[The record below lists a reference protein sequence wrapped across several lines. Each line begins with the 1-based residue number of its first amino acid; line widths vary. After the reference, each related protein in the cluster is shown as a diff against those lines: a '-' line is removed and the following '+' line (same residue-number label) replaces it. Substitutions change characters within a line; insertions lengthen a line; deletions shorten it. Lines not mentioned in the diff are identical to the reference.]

1 MKSIFGIG
9 LITLLLATSCNNSS
23 KTSNNSAKGLT
34 LEQLSSNKSAE
45 KQQLFLRFTE
55 EITTDSSTVFIAKSL
70 NDNDTVGLRIEVLN
84 DIQPGI
90 NKDGRP
96 VESGF
101 VKGAIKLSSIG
112 AQSDAFVNALSG
124 LLHTTSTGE
133 MTPEVIVP
141 TVFSSN
147 KDVVDLSKPGTY
159 SFKLFLSNEKG
170 EPAEMFAVI
179 DTYRKAFE
187 LSEKDPSYRG
197 QVLAAFEG
205 K

>member
-1 MKSIFGIG
+1 MKSILGIG
-9 LITLLLATSCNNSS
+9 VIMLLAMSCNNSPQ
-23 KTSNNSAKGLT
+23 TSNDNAQGFT
-34 LEQLSSNKSAE
+34 IEQLSSNKNAE

-70 NDNDTVGLRIEVLN
+70 NDKDTVGMRIEVMN
-84 DIQPGI
+84 NIQPGI

-112 AQSDAFVNALSG
+112 EQSDAFVNALSG
-124 LLHTTSTGE
+124 LFNVPAAGGMTS
-133 MTPEVIVP
+133 EVIVP

-147 KDVVDLSKPGTY
+147 KEVVDVGKPGTY
-159 SFKLFLSNEKG
+159 SFKLFLNNEKG

-187 LSEKDPSYRG
+187 LSEKDPSYRD

-205 K
+205 N

>member
-1 MKSIFGIG
+1 MKSILGISV
-9 LITLLLATSCNNSS
+9 LTVLFATGCNNSS
-23 KTSNNSAKGLT
+23 TNTADKTQGFKI
-34 LEQLSSNKSAE
+34 EQLSSNKDAE

-55 EITTDSSTVFIAKSL
+55 ETNTDSSTVYVAKSL
-70 NDNDTVGLRIEVLN
+70 FDKDTVGLRIEVLN

-90 NKDGRP
+90 NKEGRP

-112 AQSDAFVNALSG
+112 AESDAFVQALSS
-124 LLHTTSTGE
+124 LFNVPTTGG
-133 MTPEVIVP
+133 MTTNVIVP

-147 KDVVDLSKPGTY
+147 NDVVDLGKSGTY
-159 SFKLFLSNEKG
+159 SFKLFLDNEKG
-170 EPAEMFAVI
+170 EPAELFAVV

-187 LSEKDPSYRG
+187 LSEKDPSFRG